1 LGGITGSTALTVTP
15 AVLQSI
21 AVTPANPSVAIGST
35 QGFTAT
41 GSYSDGS
48 TKDVTASVAWTSATP
63 GVATISNAGV
73 ATGTAVGTSVVSA
86 TFSGVTGSTE
96 LTVIKA
102 ATTTV
107 VTSSANPSSVG
118 KSITIT
124 ATVSGYSPT
133 GAVTF
138 TVDGGAIVIGPVTL
152 NAATASA
159 SLSGLTAGSH
169 TIVASYG
176 GDVSNQPS
184 VSTTFTQVIN
194 TGAGKVPTT
203 TTLTSSTSVSI
214 VGQPVTFTV
223 TVSGSAPTGT
233 VTLSDQNSTLATVP
247 LVNGLASF
255 TTATLT
261 KGAHQI
267 TATYSGD
274 AANLSSAS
282 SKLKQQVQ

>member
-1 LGGITGSTALTVTP
+1 
-15 AVLQSI
+15 
-21 AVTPANPSVAIGST
+21 
-35 QGFTAT
+35 
-41 GSYSDGS
+41 
-48 TKDVTASVAWTSATP
+48 
-63 GVATISNAGV
+63 
-73 ATGTAVGTSVVSA
+73 
-86 TFSGVTGSTE
+86 
-96 LTVIKA
+96 
-102 ATTTV
+102 
-107 VTSSANPSSVG
+107 
-118 KSITIT
+118 
-124 ATVSGYSPT
+124 
-133 GAVTF
+133 
-138 TVDGGAIVIGPVTL
+138 GGAIVIGPVTL

-159 SLSGLTAGSH
+159 SLSGLAAGPH

-184 VSTTFTQVIN
+184 VSTTFTQVVN

-247 LVNGLASF
+247 LVNGVASF
-255 TTATLT
+255 TTSSLA

-274 AANLSSAS
+274 GANLPSSS